1 MDLPRARRPQ
11 TGALGRKWAQIQE
24 ECGDPVC
31 PLRVNLYGHPL
42 AGLLWEK
49 WCQDNLIKEGFES
62 VPGWECLYVHRAK
75 KLFLSVYVDDFKAAG
90 DGNSLLSL
98 HSDLKKNMNLDPPV
112 KFDQS
117 VYLGCEQRDVTIPQE
132 LVEEKNQFIDSILNQ
147 EKWANASAPM
157 RSNAKTS
164 SSKPAIDMST
174 IRGFEYRMIGH
185 AQQSVERYCELA
197 KTTVA
202 SLKKVT
208 TPCIDDHLIPPEDFV
223 SKGELSP
230 VASRIV
236 LKALYLA
243 RLGRPELLWAVNSL
257 AREVTKWTVACDK
270 RLHRLISY
278 IHHHQDVVIT
288 SYVGD
293 PAHLCFLI
301 LFSDASFAG
310 DLVDSKSTTGGFL
323 VLVGPHTWC
332 PITWMCKKQGAVSHS
347 SSEAE
352 IIALD
357 ACTRMEGLPALMLWD
372 LVVHVFADKSK
383 AHNSTRKT
391 PATGSSVLTDIRNV
405 FEVDFVPPSV
415 PMSSG
420 LAKLILLED
429 NDAVIKM
436 TLKMRAPTLRHVPRT
451 HRVDLDWL
459 FERIMYDPGVSIHFV
474 GTKQQ
479 IADMFTKGQFS
490 EQQWKALCRMAQ
502 IGDSY
507 HTASPKTTRSDSKL
521 AKHASKPK

>member
-1 MDLPRARRPQ
+1 
-11 TGALGRKWAQIQE
+11 
-24 ECGDPVC
+24 
-31 PLRVNLYGHPL
+31 
-42 AGLLWEK
+42 
-49 WCQDNLIKEGFES
+49 
-62 VPGWECLYVHRAK
+62 
-75 KLFLSVYVDDFKAAG
+75 
-90 DGNSLLSL
+90 
-98 HSDLKKNMNLDPPV
+98 
-112 KFDQS
+112 
-117 VYLGCEQRDVTIPQE
+117 
-132 LVEEKNQFIDSILNQ
+132 
-147 EKWANASAPM
+147 
-157 RSNAKTS
+157 
-164 SSKPAIDMST
+164 
-174 IRGFEYRMIGH
+174 MIGH

-208 TPCIDDHLIPPEDFV
+208 TPCMDDHLIPPEDFV

-230 VASRIV
+230 VAARIV

-293 PAHLCFLI
+293 PAHLCFLV

-352 IIALD
+352 IIALE

-372 LVVHVFADKSK
+372 LVIHVFADKSK
-383 AHNSTRKT
+383 AQSSTRKP

-405 FEVDFVPPSV
+405 FEVDFVPPSI
-415 PMSSG
+415 PTSSG

-436 TLKMRAPTLRHVPRT
+436 TLKMRAPTLRHVART

-490 EQQWKALCRMAQ
+490 EEQWKALCRMAQ
-502 IGDSY
+502 IGNSY
-507 HTASPKTTRSDSKL
+507 HTASPKTTRSDSKQT
-521 AKHASKPK
+521 KHASNK